1 MGMMY
6 VCYNT
11 NHKRC
16 HFESLVQ
23 QTACKSDP
31 PHRCPCIHAA
41 QFDDVTLLTFEIC
54 HAKYFFEIFEGRG
67 GLEIHHI
74 GMGMLLSL
82 DVAAATAWG
91 TQLEGSVVIHLLT
104 MYNVEKATVR

>member
-1 MGMMY
+1 MCAIIQITKVSIRKFGAMNGMQK
-6 VCYNT
+6 C
-11 NHKRC
+11 
-16 HFESLVQ
+16 
-23 QTACKSDP
+23 DP

-41 QFDDVTLLTFEIC
+41 QFDDVMLLTFEMC

-82 DVAAATAWG
+82 NVAAATAWG

-104 MYNVEKATVR
+104 MYNVEKATVC